1 MDLDMT
7 IGLIGVEPGAD
18 MYACCCYPCITV
30 TAVSSMLK
38 RLRADAGPTSKS
50 VVRKESQA
58 AGQVVDQKYTEDS
71 RTITVTPGQAF
82 PGDNRSSSGNGLGDG
97 LTSHTAKWLQASP
110 VCNLI

>member
-1 MDLDMT
+1 MNLDMM
-7 IGLIGVEPGAD
+7 IGLIGIVLGAC
-18 MYACCCYPCITV
+18 MYACSCSCCSTV
-30 TAVSSMLK
+30 AAVSSIMKHLGTN
-38 RLRADAGPTSKS
+38 AGPTSKS

-110 VCNLI
+110 VCNLM